1 MSSSEYRFARPSRL
15 VVPLTGIARSGLTK
29 TGIAGL
35 ALLAAGCSADVAR
48 FDSPSFSLNGGASSS
63 GPVPAASVRRNL
75 GGERPAD
82 VAAASPPPSSYA
94 PPRPYRSEGGVQVA
108 ALPEAQRPAP
118 PSVPATSTP
127 PPAERRHATAP
138 PAAAAA
144 AAPAPI
150 VAKGEKGEQIEVQPG
165 DTFYG
170 LSRKHH
176 VSLNEL
182 MQVNGLTSPA
192 LKPGQKLYL
201 PVRNGRKTLIKPAS
215 TAHAPAAA
223 AAPAPAAAPAQTAS
237 VDASTWTGT
246 YTVKAGD
253 SLYALSRQHKI
264 KLTELQQVNGIAD
277 VRKVRPGTVLK
288 VPGNGSAAPTTAAA
302 PEPAPAARTAA
313 AAPPAAPM
321 PSAPSTRPTLLNGEA
336 KAEAKAAEVKPEA
349 KPETKPDTK
358 VAALT
363 DRASDAAPAEAPA
376 GLPSAT
382 EKGDKVAAAAP
393 AAAAAAPAASA
404 TGKLR
409 WPVKGKIIAGFGP
422 RPDGTHN
429 DGVNVSVPQGTEVH
443 AADAGTVAY
452 AGEELKGYGK
462 LILLRHDNGWVT
474 AYAHN
479 DELLVKRG
487 DRVKRGQALAKAG
500 KSGQVD
506 QPQVHF
512 ELRQGSKPVDP
523 TPHMERL

>member
-1 MSSSEYRFARPSRL
+1 MSSSEYRFAHPSRNARVL
-15 VVPLTGIARSGLTK
+15 IVKSGIARTAAAS
-29 TGIAGL
+29 I

-48 FDSPSFSLNGGASSS
+48 FDSPAFNLSGGSAS
-63 GPVPAASVRRNL
+63 GPTPSAAVRRNL
-75 GGERPAD
+75 GGDRPTD
-82 VAAASPPPSSYA
+82 VAAAPAPSSSYT
-94 PPRPYRSEGGVQVA
+94 PPRPYRDNGGVQVA
-108 ALPEAQRPAP
+108 ALPEAQRPANTAP
-118 PSVPATSTP
+118 ITP
-127 PPAERRHATAP
+127 VTAP
-138 PAAAAA
+138 PQNEPRRQA
-144 AAPAPI
+144 AAPAA
-150 VAKGEKGEQIEVQPG
+150 VAPATPSVASMAKGEQIEVQQG
-165 DTFYG
+165 DSFYA

-176 VSLNEL
+176 VSMNEL
-182 MQVNGLTSPA
+182 MQVNGLTSPS

-201 PVRNGRKTLIKPAS
+201 PAARNGRKTLIKPAT
-215 TAHAPAAA
+215 TAAGQPVPATTSVGAPAASA
-223 AAPAPAAAPAQTAS
+223 RT
-237 VDASTWTGT
+237 VDASTWTGS

-264 KLTELQQVNGIAD
+264 KLSELQQVNGIAD

-288 VPGNGSAAPTTAAA
+288 VPGSGSGAAPVAAA
-302 PEPAPAARTAA
+302 SEGAPAPAATLSAPAPAPRTVASVPA
-313 AAPPAAPM
+313 AAPSAA
-321 PSAPSTRPTLLNGEA
+321 SARPTLLNGEA
-336 KAEAKAAEVKPEA
+336 KPEA
-349 KPETKPDTK
+349 KPETK

-363 DRASDAAPAEAPA
+363 DRASDAQTADTALAAVAPVA
-376 GLPSAT
+376 GA

-393 AAAAAAPAASA
+393 AAAAAASS

-409 WPVKGKIIAGFGP
+409 WPVKGKVIAGFGP

-429 DGVNVSVPQGTEVH
+429 DGVNVAVPQGTDVH

-452 AGEELKGYGK
+452 AGSELKGYGN
-462 LILLRHDNGWVT
+462 LVLLRHDNGWVT

-487 DRVKRGQALAKAG
+487 DRVKRGQLLGKAG